1 MDYIPDSS
9 EESDVDEERISN
21 SRKARIQFVNIDEP
35 RSSSYV
41 DRLREIYTFEPDI
54 DIDSEISL
62 QESEHKE
69 TNKDKGSQM
78 QGVYALPSQKTADG
92 KRKWDK
98 KQSCVFS
105 SKLYP
110 KLPRHLEKVHSKEV
124 EVQRALAFEK
134 GSKERK
140 EAWKSMRNKGNFAH
154 NMMVY
159 NKGKGQVI
167 PCKRPLTSIE
177 ETNYIQCKECKGTYR
192 RSELW
197 RYV

>member
-1 MDYIPDSS
+1 M
-9 EESDVDEERISN
+9 
-21 SRKARIQFVNIDEP
+21 
-35 RSSSYV
+35 
-41 DRLREIYTFEPDI
+41 
-54 DIDSEISL
+54 
-62 QESEHKE
+62 
-69 TNKDKGSQM
+69 DKGSQM

-98 KQSCVFS
+98 KQSCVFC

-110 KLPRHLEKVHSKEV
+110 KLPRHLEKIHSKEV

-159 NKGKGQVI
+159 NQGKGQVI
-167 PCKRPLTSIE
+167 PCKRPRTSIE
-177 ETNYIQCKECKGTYR
+177 GTKYIQCKECKGTYR

-197 RYV
+197 RHVKAAHSNKNGEKQRTKNSHQLDSAALLPVSNVAT